1 MRRLRVEREGEQAD
15 EGIEAHALRLSLCA
29 QRSNPASKWLSFPV
43 RTPKSY
49 RNAPNSQMRLSHLAD
64 YAVVLMTA
72 AARRPAAARLS
83 ATELACE
90 TGVPLPT
97 AQKLMGQ
104 LAACGLL
111 RSVRGA
117 GGGFSLAKGASQI
130 SLADIVEAVEGPI
143 AMTVCSGHEGPSD
156 CALDAHCRV
165 KPHMGVV
172 GNAVRGALGAVSL
185 EALSGPASAARGLAR

>member
-1 MRRLRVEREGEQAD
+1 MRV
-15 EGIEAHALRLSLCA
+15 
-29 QRSNPASKWLSFPV
+29 
-43 RTPKSY
+43 
-49 RNAPNSQMRLSHLAD
+49 SHLAD

-83 ATELACE
+83 ATELSAE

-111 RSVRGA
+111 TSMRGA
-117 GGGFSLAKGASQI
+117 GGGFALARPAGEI

-143 AMTVCSGHEGPSD
+143 AMSACSDGKFD

-165 KPHMGVV
+165 KPHMGIV

-185 EALSGPASAARGLAR
+185 TELAR

>member
-1 MRRLRVEREGEQAD
+1 
-15 EGIEAHALRLSLCA
+15 
-29 QRSNPASKWLSFPV
+29 
-43 RTPKSY
+43 
-49 RNAPNSQMRLSHLAD
+49 MRLSHLAD

-72 AARRPAAARLS
+72 AARRPAGARLS
-83 ATELACE
+83 ATELSGE

-104 LAACGLL
+104 LAGHGLL
-111 RSVRGA
+111 SSARGA
-117 GGGFSLAKGASQI
+117 GGGFTLARPAPEI

-143 AMTVCSGHEGPSD
+143 AMTVCSGQDGPSD

-185 EALSGPASAARGLAR
+185 TELAR

>member
-1 MRRLRVEREGEQAD
+1 
-15 EGIEAHALRLSLCA
+15 
-29 QRSNPASKWLSFPV
+29 
-43 RTPKSY
+43 
-49 RNAPNSQMRLSHLAD
+49 MRLSHLAD

-72 AARRPAAARLS
+72 AARRPVGERLS
-83 ATELACE
+83 ATELSAD

-111 RSVRGA
+111 SSARGA
-117 GGGFSLAKGASQI
+117 AGGFALTRPPADI

-143 AMTVCSGHEGPSD
+143 ALTMCSDSNNHQ
-156 CALDAHCRV
+156 CILDKHCRV
-165 KPHMGVV
+165 KPHIGIV

-185 EALSGPASAARGLAR
+185 TSLCGPATAGGLAR

>member
-1 MRRLRVEREGEQAD
+1 
-15 EGIEAHALRLSLCA
+15 
-29 QRSNPASKWLSFPV
+29 
-43 RTPKSY
+43 
-49 RNAPNSQMRLSHLAD
+49 MRLSHLAD

-72 AARRPAAARLS
+72 AARRPAGARLS
-83 ATELACE
+83 ATELSTD

-104 LAACGLL
+104 LAGCGLL
-111 RSVRGA
+111 TSARGA
-117 GGGFSLAKGASQI
+117 GGGFTLARPAGEI

-143 AMTVCSGHEGPSD
+143 AMTMCSGSEGVSD

-172 GNAVRGALGAVSL
+172 GQAVRGALGAVSL
-185 EALSGPASAARGLAR
+185 TELAQ

>member
-1 MRRLRVEREGEQAD
+1 
-15 EGIEAHALRLSLCA
+15 
-29 QRSNPASKWLSFPV
+29 
-43 RTPKSY
+43 
-49 RNAPNSQMRLSHLAD
+49 MRLTHLAD

-72 AARRPAAARLS
+72 AARRDAGARLS
-83 ATELACE
+83 ATELSGE

-104 LAACGLL
+104 LAGAGLL
-111 RSVRGA
+111 TSVRGA
-117 GGGFSLAKGASQI
+117 GGGFALARPAAEI

-165 KPHMGVV
+165 KPHMSVV

-185 EALSGPASAARGLAR
+185 QQLCSPAQAGVQERASAADAAPWSPAFAGERGAA

>member
-1 MRRLRVEREGEQAD
+1 
-15 EGIEAHALRLSLCA
+15 
-29 QRSNPASKWLSFPV
+29 
-43 RTPKSY
+43 
-49 RNAPNSQMRLSHLAD
+49 MRLSHLAD

-83 ATELACE
+83 ATELSAE

-111 RSVRGA
+111 SSMRGA
-117 GGGFSLAKGASQI
+117 AGGFTLARPAEAI

-143 AMTVCSGHEGPSD
+143 AMSACSDGKFD

-165 KPHMGVV
+165 KPHMGIV
-172 GNAVRGALGAVSL
+172 GDAVRGALGAVSL
-185 EALSGPASAARGLAR
+185 TELAR

>member
-1 MRRLRVEREGEQAD
+1 
-15 EGIEAHALRLSLCA
+15 
-29 QRSNPASKWLSFPV
+29 
-43 RTPKSY
+43 
-49 RNAPNSQMRLSHLAD
+49 MRLSQLAD

-72 AARRPAAARLS
+72 AARRPATARLS
-83 ATELACE
+83 ATELAGE

-117 GGGFSLAKGASQI
+117 GGGFSLAKLPSEI

-143 AMTVCSGHEGPSD
+143 AMTMCADGRAD

-165 KPHMGVV
+165 KPHMGII
-172 GNAVRGALGAVSL
+172 GNAVRGALGAVL
-185 EALSGPASAARGLAR
+185 LAELAR